1 MAITWTCDGCDKPI
15 ADGEGYIAVAYS
27 DIRKTEEA
35 REAWER
41 ANPGPMFTGAALMA
55 YPKDA
60 RWHALHRDCDPLP
73 DAADY
78 WFGVERLR
86 TIRHALDWTLHLME
100 KVWLPCT
107 DWVAFLRRVV
117 KLDA

>member
-1 MAITWTCDGCDKPI
+1 MAIIWNCDQCAKPI
-15 ADGEGYIAVAYS
+15 DDGTGYVAVSYS

-35 REAWER
+35 REAWEK
-41 ANPGPMFTGAALMA
+41 ANPGPVYRGDVLMA
-55 YPKDA
+55 YPEDA
-60 RWHALHRDCDPLP
+60 RWHALHADCDPMP
-73 DAADY
+73 DSGDY
-78 WFGVERLR
+78 WFAVERIR
-86 TIRHALDWTLHLME
+86 TIAQALDWTLHLME